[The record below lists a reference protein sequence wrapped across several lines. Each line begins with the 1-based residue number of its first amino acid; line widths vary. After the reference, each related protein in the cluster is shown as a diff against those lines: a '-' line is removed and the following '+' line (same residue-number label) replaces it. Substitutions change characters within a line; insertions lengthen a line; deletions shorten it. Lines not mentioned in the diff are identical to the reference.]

1 MPAIPVLTDTVD
13 PVTAEVLAA
22 NQQLLDAI
30 AAGDWA
36 TYRGLVADDITC
48 FEPEA
53 RGHLGQGLAFHEFYF
68 KLSDGKPQPPKHLT
82 TTMVAPRVRLLSDTV
97 ALVAYVRLVQKLDE
111 AGRPI
116 TTEAEETRL
125 WQRQGG
131 SQAGAWKHVH
141 FHRSLPA

>member
-13 PVTAEVLAA
+13 AVTAEILAA

-30 AAGDWA
+30 ASGDWA
-36 TYRGLVADDITC
+36 AYRRLVADDITC

-53 RGHLGQGLAFHEFYF
+53 RGHLVQGLAFHEFYF
-68 KLSDGKPQPPKHLT
+68 KLSDGKSPPPKHLT
-82 TTMVAPRVRLLSDTV
+82 TTMVAPRVKLLSDTV

-125 WQRQGG
+125 WQRQSDG
-131 SQAGAWKHVH
+131 QPGAWKHVH
-141 FHRSLPA
+141 FHRSLPS